1 MASAREVAGGVPDA
15 ETRFEAAE
23 AGPVS
28 ALLRRPGG
36 ADRLLVLAHGAGAG
50 MRHAFMEGLAAAL
63 AERGVATFRYQFPYT
78 EAGRRRPDRE
88 PVLRATVAAAVRAAR
103 ELADDLPLLAGG
115 KSMGGR
121 MTSRAAAIDR
131 LPGVRG
137 LVFFGFPLHPP
148 GKPSTDRADHLADVD
163 LPMLFLQGDR
173 DAFGG
178 LDLVE
183 PLVERLGPRAT
194 LHVVAGADHGF
205 HVPKRSGRTDAEV
218 LAELARRTDE
228 WSVDVLA
235 GRT

>member
-1 MASAREVAGGVPDA
+1 MAKARDIGRVRDA
-15 ETRFEAAE
+15 ELRFEAGE

-28 ALLRRPGG
+28 ALLRRPDG

-63 AERGVATFRYQFPYT
+63 AERGIGTFRYQFPYT

-88 PVLRATVAAAVRAAR
+88 PVLRATVGAAVEAAR
-103 ELADDLPLLAGG
+103 ERAGDLPLFAGG

-121 MTSRAAAIDR
+121 MTSRAAAIDG
-131 LPGVRG
+131 LPGVQG

-163 LPMLFLQGDR
+163 LPILFLQGDR

-183 PLVERLGPRAT
+183 PLVERLGPRAA

-218 LAELARRTDE
+218 LAELARRTGE
-228 WSVDVLA
+228 WSAEVLA

>member
-1 MASAREVAGGVPDA
+1 MAKAVGPAADA
-15 ETRFEAAE
+15 AIRFEVE
-23 AGPVS
+23 DAGPVS
-28 ALLRRPGG
+28 AILRRPPD

-50 MRHAFMEGLAAAL
+50 MRHDFMEALAGGLAG
-63 AERGVATFRYQFPYT
+63 RGIATFRYQFPYT

-88 PVLRATVAAAVRAAR
+88 PLLRATVEAAVEAAR
-103 ELADDLPLLAGG
+103 EPAGDLPLFAGG

-121 MTSRAAAIDR
+121 MTSRAAATDG

-148 GKPSTDRADHLADVD
+148 GKPSTDRAEHLADVE
-163 LPMLFLQGDR
+163 LPMLFLQGER

-183 PLVERLGPRAT
+183 PLVGRLGRRAT

-205 HVPKRSGRTDAEV
+205 HVPRRAGRADAEV
-218 LAELARRTDE
+218 LAELAGRTDE
-228 WSVDVLA
+228 WSAEVLA
-235 GRT
+235 GRS

>member
-1 MASAREVAGGVPDA
+1 MDA
-15 ETRFEAAE
+15 EIRFEAGD

-36 ADRLLVLAHGAGAG
+36 ADRLLVLSHGAGAG
-50 MRHAFMEGLAAAL
+50 MRHAFMEALAAAL
-63 AERGVATFRYQFPYT
+63 AERGVATFRYLLPYT

-103 ELADDLPLLAGG
+103 ERADDLPLLAGG

-121 MTSRAAAIDR
+121 TTSRAAAIDG

-137 LVFFGFPLHPP
+137 LAFFGFPLHPP
-148 GKPSTDRADHLADVD
+148 GKPSTERADHLADVE
-163 LPMLFLQGDR
+163 LPMLFLQGER

-178 LDLVE
+178 MDLVE

-194 LHVVAGADHGF
+194 LRVVAGADHGF
-205 HVPKRSGRTDAEV
+205 HVPKRSGRTDGEV

-228 WSVDVLA
+228 WSAEVLA

>member
-1 MASAREVAGGVPDA
+1 MAKSGKVAGRVKDV
-15 ETRFEAAE
+15 ETGFEAGG

-28 ALLRRPGG
+28 ALLRRPEG

-50 MRHAFMEGLAAAL
+50 MRHAFMEGVAAAL
-63 AERGVATFRYQFPYT
+63 AERGIATFRYQFPYT
-78 EAGRRRPDRE
+78 EAGRRRPDPE
-88 PVLRATVAAAVRAAR
+88 PVLRATVGAAVEAAR
-103 ELADDLPLLAGG
+103 GRAGDLALFASG

-121 MTSRAAAIDR
+121 MTSRAAASDG
-131 LPGVRG
+131 LPGVQG

-148 GKPSTDRADHLADVD
+148 GKPSTERADHLTDVE
-163 LPMLFLQGDR
+163 LPILFLQGDR

-183 PLVERLGPRAT
+183 PLVERLGRRAT

-218 LAELARRTDE
+218 LGELARRTDE
-228 WSVDVLA
+228 WSTEVLKERA
-235 GRT
+235 

>member
-1 MASAREVAGGVPDA
+1 MAKAKGVGPVTDAGI
-15 ETRFEAAE
+15 RFEAE
-23 AGPVS
+23 DAGTVS
-28 ALLRRPGG
+28 ALLRRPEG
-36 ADRLLVLAHGAGAG
+36 ADRLLILAHGAGAG
-50 MRHAFMEGLAAAL
+50 MRHAFMEGLATAL

-88 PVLRATVAAAVRAAR
+88 PVLIATVQSAVAAARAA
-103 ELADDLPLLAGG
+103 ADGLSLFAGG

-121 MTSRAAAIDR
+121 MTSRAAAIDG
-131 LPGVRG
+131 LTELRG

-148 GKPSTDRADHLADVD
+148 GKPSTDRADHLADVEV
-163 LPMLFLQGDR
+163 PMLFLQGER

-194 LHVVAGADHGF
+194 LQVVAGADHGF

-228 WSVDVLA
+228 WSAEVLA
-235 GRT
+235 GRP